1 MNARGAPQHT
11 PSKAAVAS
19 APRVQ
24 SIERTTAKYESDRGD
39 TMSESVVASEE
50 QENVYMCDA
59 VRTQLPILRAHNGGG
74 PNLHIEATM
83 DKNDCAHEPI

>member
-1 MNARGAPQHT
+1 
-11 PSKAAVAS
+11 
-19 APRVQ
+19 
-24 SIERTTAKYESDRGD
+24 
-39 TMSESVVASEE
+39 MSESVVASEE

-59 VRTQLPILRAHNGGG
+59 VRTQLHILRAHNGGG